1 MVAAVE
7 RKLGEARAALQ
18 QRRVLSLSSPVP
30 SPPTASTS
38 PLLDEVERH
47 ANELVSRV
55 ASLWLN
61 ATGRA
66 TPPPLFSPPS
76 LCGEELQA
84 WQRRALAMRAAAAP
98 TARDRLLGALLKA
111 AYALLVCGVL
121 ALAAATL
128 HVAWASRGDACRGLA
143 AARGTLAM
151 ANATLT
157 DAQVRH
163 RR

>member
-1 MVAAVE
+1 M
-7 RKLGEARAALQ
+7 
-18 QRRVLSLSSPVP
+18 
-30 SPPTASTS
+30 
-38 PLLDEVERH
+38 ERH

-66 TPPPLFSPPS
+66 TPPPPLFSPPS

-84 WQRRALAMRAAAAP
+84 WQRTALAVRAAAAP

-121 ALAAATL
+121 ALAAAML

-143 AARGTLAM
+143 AARGTLAL

-157 DAQVRH
+157 DAQARH
-163 RR
+163 AR

>member
-18 QRRVLSLSSPVP
+18 KRRVLSLSSPVP

-66 TPPPLFSPPS
+66 QEQVTLGSVHIY
-76 LCGEELQA
+76 G
-84 WQRRALAMRAAAAP
+84 
-98 TARDRLLGALLKA
+98 ARDILSLMPHESGRVAA
-111 AYALLVCGVL
+111 AYAHVL
-121 ALAAATL
+121 MAALCTPGMY
-128 HVAWASRGDACRGLA
+128 WMFITPR
-143 AARGTLAM
+143 
-151 ANATLT
+151 ANSKT
-157 DAQVRH
+157 
-163 RR
+163 